1 MVTPTT
7 TTTNVTAP
15 TEHTVRLNRL
25 ADAWSWTKDRL
36 GAVHPDDLRRATPC
50 ADFDLAE
57 LLDHLAESVE
67 RFITVLGGT
76 LPARAGTSP
85 AERFAPLRAAHLS
98 AWDRADPDSA
108 YELPFGLVPAWL
120 AADLNL
126 AELVLH
132 GWDVGRATGERA
144 DVPDELA
151 VPVLAIGKQLLTD
164 ETRSGAFAPAV
175 DVPAD
180 AGASDRMAAWYGR
193 RL

>member
-1 MVTPTT
+1 MSTPAN
-7 TTTNVTAP
+7 TNVTAT
-15 TEHTVRLNRL
+15 TEHTVRLDRL
-25 ADAWSWTKDRL
+25 ADAWTWTTDRL
-36 GAVHPDDLRRATPC
+36 GAVHPDDLGRPTPC

-67 RFITVLGGT
+67 RFVTVLGGT
-76 LPARAGTSP
+76 VPATAGTSP
-85 AERFAPLRAAHLS
+85 AERFALLRTAHLS
-98 AWDRADPDSA
+98 AWDGADPDRA

-151 VPVLAIGKQLLTD
+151 LPVLAIGKQLLTN
-164 ETRSGAFAPAV
+164 ETRSVAFAPAV
-175 DVPAD
+175 DIAAN

-193 RL
+193 QT